1 MKLLSVRILSNS
13 GFRSLNPNEIYPFGI
28 SSLRSDQLTTK
39 IFAGINGSGKS
50 NFLELL
56 SEIFYFL
63 EIYHLPDTP
72 KEEKAHD
79 NIGFEIEY
87 LISLPPALVERHL
100 PDSVNAQY
108 IQVRI
113 SKPLGFIPEFSIK
126 RLTDNEYV
134 TTVVDD
140 TDELLPARIVAYTS
154 GQNELLSNAYYK
166 LKYHYFQN
174 YQKEE
179 AFSGNDKHRMI
190 FLDTCINSSVFV
202 ANMLLA
208 DQSKLDYLLM
218 VLQIKNL
225 HSFRITVNL
234 VDAQNRPIYFPES
247 ILKNIEKLKKCAT
260 TWVERKVKK
269 RHFYVLDFWINEA
282 MREAFSYYFS
292 SSFELFKA
300 FYDLEN
306 LNLFL
311 LRDKERQRMLRM
323 DKSFNFTDDVPKNNP
338 FRLIFRIENIKVRK
352 AIKDKPSKVISY
364 RALSDGEHQ
373 FNEVVG
379 TILMM
384 EEDNCLFL
392 MDEPDTH
399 FNPKWRAKMIKM
411 LNYVSALEI
420 DAKHRVTKV
429 RDQEVIITTHSPFVV
444 SDTRKEDVYVFEKDE
459 KGARYH
465 NPEIETYGASINL
478 ILQEVFRRDI
488 TISDY
493 ANSRLEDLRTEFGKD
508 IQDKEHI
515 KNLILDTREE
525 LFQFGESIEKFDLY
539 NFLSIKEDEIE

>member
-1 MKLLSVRILSNS
+1 MKLLSVKILNND
-13 GFRSLNPNEIYPFGI
+13 GFRSLNANETYPFGI
-28 SSLRSDQLTTK
+28 SSLSTDQLTTK

-63 EIYHLPDTP
+63 EIFHLPDTP
-72 KEEKAHD
+72 KEEKAHK

-87 LISLPPALVERHL
+87 LISLPQAFVEKYFSDTAGNRH
-100 PDSVNAQY
+100 
-108 IQVRI
+108 IQIRV
-113 SKPLGFIPEFSIK
+113 SKPLGELPEFSVK
-126 RLTDNEYV
+126 RLSDNEYSIRI
-134 TTVVDD
+134 DND
-140 TDELLPARIVAYTS
+140 TDKLLPARIVAYTS

-174 YQKEE
+174 YPKDRT
-179 AFSGNDKHRMI
+179 FSGNDIHRMI
-190 FLDTCINSSVFV
+190 FLDTCTNNTVFI

-208 DQSKLDYLLM
+208 DQHKLEYLLK
-218 VLQIKNL
+218 VLKIDNL
-225 HSFRITVNL
+225 HSFRITINL
-234 VDAQNRPIYFPES
+234 VDAQNKPIDFPKH
-247 ILKNIEKLKKCAT
+247 ILDIIEKLKRCAT
-260 TWVERKVKK
+260 TWIERKVNK
-269 RHFYVLDFWINEA
+269 RHFYVLDYWVNNA
-282 MREAFSYYFS
+282 SRDAFRYYFR
-292 SSFELFKA
+292 SSFDLFKA

-311 LRDKERQRMLRM
+311 LKEKERQRMLKV
-323 DKSFNFTDDVPKNNP
+323 DKSFNFTDDLPKNNP
-338 FRLIFRIENIKVRK
+338 FRLIFRIENINVTKT
-352 AIKDKPSKVISY
+352 IENKPAKNIRY

-399 FNPKWRAKMIKM
+399 FNPKWRAKMIKV
-411 LNYVSALEI
+411 LNYVSAIEI
-420 DAKHRVTKV
+420 DANQRVTKV
-429 RDQEVIITTHSPFVV
+429 RDQEIIITTHSPFVV
-444 SDTRKEDVYVFEKDE
+444 SDTRKEDVYVFEKEE
-459 KGARYH
+459 KGIMYH

-493 ANSRLEDLRTEFGKD
+493 ANSRLEELRTEFRDLKD
-508 IQDKEHI
+508 KKHI

-525 LFQFGESIEKFDLY
+525 LFRFGESIEKFDLY
-539 NFLSIKEDEIE
+539 NFLSVKEDEIE

>member
-1 MKLLSVRILSNS
+1 MKLLSVRILSND
-13 GFRSLNPNEIYPFGI
+13 GFRSLSPNENYLFGI

-87 LISLPPALVERHL
+87 LISLPLAFVERHL
-100 PDSVNAQY
+100 PDSVNVQY

-113 SKPLGFIPEFSIK
+113 SKPLGLIPEFSIK
-126 RLTDNEYV
+126 RLLDNEYV

-140 TDELLPARIVAYTS
+140 TDKLLPARIVAYTS

-174 YQKEE
+174 YLNDE
-179 AFSGNDKHRMI
+179 AFSRNDKHRMI
-190 FLDTCINSSVFV
+190 FLDTCINSSVFI

-208 DQSKLDYLLM
+208 NQHKLDYLLM
-218 VLQIKNL
+218 VLQIEKL
-225 HSFRITVNL
+225 HSFRITINL
-234 VDAQNRPIYFPES
+234 VDAQNRPIDFLES
-247 ILKNIEKLKKCAT
+247 ILENIEKLKKCAT

-269 RHFYVLDFWINEA
+269 RHFYVLDFWVNEA
-282 MREAFSYYFS
+282 TREAFSYYFS
-292 SSFELFKA
+292 SSFELFQA

-311 LRDKERQRMLRM
+311 LRDKERQRMLKV

-411 LNYVSALEI
+411 FNYVSAIEI
-420 DAKHRVTKV
+420 DSKHRVTKV

-493 ANSRLEDLRTEFGKD
+493 ANSRLEDLRTEFGKG

-515 KNLILDTREE
+515 KNLILETREE

-539 NFLSIKEDEIE
+539 NFLSIKEDEI